1 MLLTEYDEAEP
12 VELFRKD
19 GRREGTFS
27 LFCVRIVGNDPSSLW
42 IQLGRYRY

>member
-19 GRREGTFS
+19 GRCEGTFS
-27 LFCVRIVGNDPSSLW
+27 LLCVRIVGNDPSSLW